1 MTMIT
6 NSMHSRAD
14 VAFRRTVAATS
25 LLAQSVAVLERAV
38 IALFAGLE
46 RVRQRRE
53 LLSLGDSA
61 LKDFGAN
68 RCDVAREGNKPFWR
82 A

>member
-1 MTMIT
+1 MTMIA
-6 NSMHSRAD
+6 NPMHSRAD
-14 VAFRRTVAATS
+14 VAFRRTIAATS

-38 IALFAGLE
+38 MALLAGLE
-46 RVRQRRE
+46 RAQQRRE
-53 LLSLGDSA
+53 LLSLGDGA

-68 RCDVAREGNKPFWR
+68 RCDVVREGDKPFWR

>member
-6 NSMHSRAD
+6 TPMHSRAD
-14 VAFRRTVAATS
+14 VAFRPTVAVTS
-25 LLAQSVAVLERAV
+25 LVVRSVAILERA
-38 IALFAGLE
+38 IMALFAGLE
-46 RVRQRRE
+46 RARQRRE